1 MIPIPFERHLK
12 LITEIGN
19 TIEKV
24 LFQRPTPLGH
34 DYDNPLDDPDD
45 GGEALE
51 PQPTVVMSLGP
62 DEQDREWVAYT
73 GSHWRYEAGKWWRSS
88 PDDAGKWWPTS
99 PGFIP
104 ITSGPYTEHTAQ
116 SLTWRGWAV
125 PAILEVLAEN
135 APLDDDDMSW
145 ADWRE
150 HVANI
155 IADRI
160 ACDPQRAIEALRNEK
175 VIR

>member
-1 MIPIPFERHLK
+1 
-12 LITEIGN
+12 
-19 TIEKV
+19 
-24 LFQRPTPLGH
+24 
-34 DYDNPLDDPDD
+34 
-45 GGEALE
+45 
-51 PQPTVVMSLGP
+51 MSLGP

>member
-1 MIPIPFERHLK
+1 
-12 LITEIGN
+12 
-19 TIEKV
+19 
-24 LFQRPTPLGH
+24 
-34 DYDNPLDDPDD
+34 
-45 GGEALE
+45 
-51 PQPTVVMSLGP
+51 
-62 DEQDREWVAYT
+62 
-73 GSHWRYEAGKWWRSS
+73 
-88 PDDAGKWWPTS
+88 
-99 PGFIP
+99 
-104 ITSGPYTEHTAQ
+104 
-116 SLTWRGWAV
+116 V